1 MTGPEKASFWL
12 RELYNGVNLYSRF
25 TEIKVVIY
33 MYTSGYTWNSGE
45 LSYLSILFYMWECL
59 RVSNPFLKRGNIQL
73 KCVNVQLFK
82 LIVSSSLFEEREVSL
97 FMKYHNWLSYCI
109 KDRKSDK
116 WKIPRCSYTFKLLEY
131 TWTFPVTDLHFP
143 PCDVV
148 SGFWQWVSDTL
159 GKLQGQGG
167 GQNLPLPNVI
177 NHAYSQSIIF
187 SLDVWGHR
195 STVYWE
201 TISDHGPNTNKT
213 MIFAL
218 EILLLSGK
226 LSMLDYLEVS
236 YAKYSVFDMGL
247 GWQYQKKVN
256 ILLYFW

>member
-1 MTGPEKASFWL
+1 MLLLKINNHPKLTGPEKASFWL

-167 GQNLPLPNVI
+167 G
-177 NHAYSQSIIF
+177 SKF
-187 SLDVWGHR
+187 
-195 STVYWE
+195 T
-201 TISDHGPNTNKT
+201 
-213 MIFAL
+213 FA
-218 EILLLSGK
+218 
-226 LSMLDYLEVS
+226 
-236 YAKYSVFDMGL
+236 
-247 GWQYQKKVN
+247 
-256 ILLYFW
+256 

>member
-1 MTGPEKASFWL
+1 MRREKC
-12 RELYNGVNLYSRF
+12 LYS
-25 TEIKVVIY
+25 
-33 MYTSGYTWNSGE
+33 WNTT
-45 LSYLSILFYMWECL
+45 IDFH
-59 RVSNPFLKRGNIQL
+59 
-73 KCVNVQLFK
+73 
-82 LIVSSSLFEEREVSL
+82 IVSRIENLTNGRFPGVPTPLNCWNTHEHFRLLIFTFLLVMWSQFSGNECQTHLASS
-97 FMKYHNWLSYCI
+97 KA
-109 KDRKSDK
+109 K
-116 WKIPRCSYTFKLLEY
+116 
-131 TWTFPVTDLHFP
+131 
-143 PCDVV
+143 
-148 SGFWQWVSDTL
+148 
-159 GKLQGQGG
+159 GG
-167 GQNLPLPNVI
+167 GHNLPLPNVI

-201 TISDHGPNTNKT
+201 TISDHGPNTNKA

-226 LSMLDYLEVS
+226 LSLLDYLEVS

>member
-167 GQNLPLPNVI
+167 GVKIYLCLMLLTMPTLRALSFLLMSGAIGQQSTERQ
-177 NHAYSQSIIF
+177 SQIMAQIQIKQWF
-187 SLDVWGHR
+187 
-195 STVYWE
+195 
-201 TISDHGPNTNKT
+201 
-213 MIFAL
+213 
-218 EILLLSGK
+218 LL
-226 LSMLDYLEVS
+226 
-236 YAKYSVFDMGL
+236 
-247 GWQYQKKVN
+247 
-256 ILLYFW
+256 